1 MRNNRLPELFPNDG
15 RHLDGHE
22 GDDMTTPLEPERRIG
37 HEMKE
42 RLAVRLF
49 NLFEGE
55 AEGRWAIT
63 ALFGVVIAVLVIWR
77 FS

>member
-1 MRNNRLPELFPNDG
+1 VPEK
-15 RHLDGHE
+15 
-22 GDDMTTPLEPERRIG
+22 
-37 HEMKE
+37 KE

-49 NLFEGE
+49 NLVEGE

-63 ALFGVVIAVLVIWR
+63 ALFGVVVLVLFVWR

>member
-1 MRNNRLPELFPNDG
+1 M
-15 RHLDGHE
+15 
-22 GDDMTTPLEPERRIG
+22 LEK
-37 HEMKE
+37 KE

-49 NLFEGE
+49 NFIEGE

-63 ALFGVVIAVLVIWR
+63 ALFGVVVLVVVVWR